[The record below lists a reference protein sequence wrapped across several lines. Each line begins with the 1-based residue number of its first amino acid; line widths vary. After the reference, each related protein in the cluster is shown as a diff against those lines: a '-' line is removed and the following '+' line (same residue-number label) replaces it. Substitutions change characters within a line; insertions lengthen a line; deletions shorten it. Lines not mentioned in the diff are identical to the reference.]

1 MTEDELKTYI
11 EAGRESRHLEYKRS
25 ESWDDSNFKATITK
39 SVLGMSNIKDGGTIV
54 IGMDKQEDGSYI
66 PQGVQ
71 PNYLEAFNN
80 EDSIKTHIANFAD
93 PCVDF
98 DVEIGKYQNKDF
110 VVIIVREFE
119 ELPVICKADGPK
131 NLRKGAVYTRTR
143 RHPET
148 AEVPSQT
155 EMREIVELAVDKG
168 MRKLSERGYVLRGQK
183 SSEKLFSEEL
193 NDFDL

>member
-1 MTEDELKTYI
+1 MTEDELKAYI
-11 EAGRESRHLEYKRS
+11 EAGKESRHLEYKCS

-66 PQGVQ
+66 PRGVQ
-71 PNYLEAFNN
+71 QDHLETLRS
-80 EDSIKTHIANFAD
+80 EDAIKMYVANFAD

-98 DVEIGKYQNKDF
+98 DVEIGKYQNNDF
-110 VVIIVREFE
+110 VVVIVREFE
-119 ELPVICKADGPK
+119 ELPVICKADGRK

-155 EMREIVELAVDKG
+155 EMREIIELAIDKG
-168 MRKLSERGYVLRGQK
+168 MRKLRERGYVLRGQK
-183 SSEKLFSEEL
+183 TSEKLFSEEL
-193 NDFDL
+193 SDFNQ